1 MSENIKGKN
10 GTLYRTTAPKIGV
23 VHPIKVP
30 KISVKKSAKNAKLSC
45 LRVGCLKKKIIK
57 VIRPRRS
64 KFSAAASA

>member
-30 KISVKKSAKNAKLSC
+30 KISVKKSAKNANLGKT
-45 LRVGCLKKKIIK
+45 K
-57 VIRPRRS
+57 V
-64 KFSAAASA
+64 